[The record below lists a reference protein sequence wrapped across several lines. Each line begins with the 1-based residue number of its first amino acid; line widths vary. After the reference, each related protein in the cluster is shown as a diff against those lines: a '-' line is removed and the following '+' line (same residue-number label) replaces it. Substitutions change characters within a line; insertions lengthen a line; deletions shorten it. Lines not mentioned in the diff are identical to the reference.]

1 MADPREEKDK
11 QFLTEVAEL
20 DEALRVLDS
29 SLSQIKWRLKYA
41 RRRLE
46 TDILALCTGMRPVIM
61 IDYGGKMPEL
71 QERFCALLKLCQK
84 DLPIFEHLRVMVIE
98 EMIYLVH
105 TRALADQIRSSLNS
119 ERQLLFVDLEQ
130 DPPKMI
136 TEAEK
141 SPLVMQLISIQKL
154 FSLSFPL
161 GERKDD
167 ASSSHSIDN
176 MVDDKPP
183 RNELIPS
190 QSSDFIDLSS
200 CMQNTQVT
208 LPTLNGWLLGYPVVY
223 MFIKEH
229 GVKAVRNISSKY
241 LHIYRISVCRNGTTN
256 KESELEE
263 LLSFSVPYDLSMRG
277 SKEKWAEAFLAHM
290 QGKWEICR
298 PAWRS
303 LQMEVQSE
311 KYWAK
316 EFDVICHNEV
326 HIYCRSMNL
335 HIAILWR

>member
-1 MADPREEKDK
+1 MADPREEKEK

-20 DEALRVLDS
+20 DEALRVLNS

-105 TRALADQIRSSLNS
+105 TRALADHVRSSLNS

-176 MVDDKPP
+176 MVGAKPP

-208 LPTLNGWLLGYPVVY
+208 LPTLNGWLLSYPVVY

-229 GVKAVRNISSKY
+229 AVKAVRNISSKY
-241 LHIYRISVCRNGTTN
+241 LHIYRISVCRNGTPN

-263 LLSFSVPYDLSMRG
+263 LLR
-277 SKEKWAEAFLAHM
+277 
-290 QGKWEICR
+290 
-298 PAWRS
+298 
-303 LQMEVQSE
+303 
-311 KYWAK
+311 
-316 EFDVICHNEV
+316 
-326 HIYCRSMNL
+326 
-335 HIAILWR
+335 

>member
-1 MADPREEKDK
+1 MADPREEKEK

-105 TRALADQIRSSLNS
+105 TRALADHVRSSLNS

-161 GERKDD
+161 GERKMM
-167 ASSSHSIDN
+167 HHH
-176 MVDDKPP
+176 
-183 RNELIPS
+183 LS
-190 QSSDFIDLSS
+190 Q
-200 CMQNTQVT
+200 
-208 LPTLNGWLLGYPVVY
+208 
-223 MFIKEH
+223 
-229 GVKAVRNISSKY
+229 
-241 LHIYRISVCRNGTTN
+241 YR
-256 KESELEE
+256 
-263 LLSFSVPYDLSMRG
+263 
-277 SKEKWAEAFLAHM
+277 
-290 QGKWEICR
+290 
-298 PAWRS
+298 
-303 LQMEVQSE
+303 
-311 KYWAK
+311 
-316 EFDVICHNEV
+316 
-326 HIYCRSMNL
+326 
-335 HIAILWR
+335 